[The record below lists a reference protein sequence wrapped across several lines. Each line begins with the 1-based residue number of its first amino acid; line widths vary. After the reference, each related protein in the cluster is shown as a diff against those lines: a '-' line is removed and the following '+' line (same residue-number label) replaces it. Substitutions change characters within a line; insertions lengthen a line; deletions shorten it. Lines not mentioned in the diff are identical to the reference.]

1 MGYVGTGDGAALMRK
16 FREAIVES
24 YESVLVGIRKWTQQK
39 RINRSENRGG
49 AADTDGQ
56 RQDSH

>member
-1 MGYVGTGDGAALMRK
+1 MRK

-39 RINRSENRGG
+39 RINRSENRGD

-56 RQDSH
+56 RQDGH